1 MKEQEESNKSYEVQS
16 EGVQDAGILALR
28 LETERLVNRFRVY
41 LTGKIIETT
50 YDEET
55 GEPRS
60 TELTIAEPKANAQG
74 VHFLLNFFE
83 SIVNPQTVQ
92 GNLINEERYDSIVKE
107 IHLGLI
113 QDIVNNMYLWDI
125 NEDEVEP
132 LINNVINTIALFL
145 TRPIENKERESYN
158 QTIRHQETNSIS
170 NRGGFPNILQRGGV

>member
-1 MKEQEESNKSYEVQS
+1 MKEQEENKSFEVQS

-60 TELTIAEPKANAQG
+60 TELTIAKPKANAQG

-92 GNLINEERYDSIVKE
+92 GNLINEDRYDSIVKE

-125 NEDEVEP
+125 KEDEVEP
-132 LINNVINTIALFL
+132 LINNVINIRVKLNSFYYTLQPTLQVQLLFL
-145 TRPIENKERESYN
+145 YLLLFLYYI
-158 QTIRHQETNSIS
+158 
-170 NRGGFPNILQRGGV
+170 FLQVEIH